1 MKFAEKTIKL
11 EKLIGAKAD
20 LETVIRMNIIKKNNL
35 LFSKE
40 YDVDKVKEIDDEITT
55 IDEQLIEVKLSIQQ
69 ANTNEQH
76 EDGQTNNYYIYKLSS
91 LNRKLASL
99 REFEQKGENNLLLY
113 DKTSVKGKF
122 GNHNAKILE
131 RLTTKKEIEKRL
143 KEIAASIADLEKSI
157 TEIKIKLSDFNNR
170 VEVKVKVFEG
180 FEGLKNLK

>member
-11 EKLIGAKAD
+11 GKLIGAKAD

-76 EDGQTNNYYIYKLSS
+76 EDGQINNYYIYKLSS

-143 KEIAASIADLEKSI
+143 KEIAANIADLEKSI
-157 TEIKIKLSDFNNR
+157 ADIKIKLSDFNNR

>member
-11 EKLIGAKAD
+11 GKLIGAKAD

-76 EDGQTNNYYIYKLSS
+76 EDGQINNYYIYKLSS
-91 LNRKLASL
+91 LNRKLAAL

-157 TEIKIKLSDFNNR
+157 ADIKIKLSDFNNR